1 MEEFPTGFLYILLG
15 VIVGAVILVLMTY
28 VWKQYKLNRLQN
40 PHKDYSYHRHE

>member
-28 VWKQYKLNRLQN
+28 VWKQYKLNRLQT
-40 PHKDYSYHRHE
+40 PHKDYSYHKHE